1 MSEKIIDHQF
11 ILADRVRL
19 DAYRRA
25 IFEVVK
31 KGDVVA
37 DLGTGSGILALFA
50 ASAGAKRVNAIE
62 QGDIIEQAKQVARS
76 NHHLKGEIVFV
87 NDRSDKVSLPE
98 KADVVLSELIGSF
111 GLEENLHFL
120 QLHARDRFLRPGGK
134 MIPDWM
140 ELQLLPVEA
149 HRIWQD
155 TAGLWEGDFFGFDF
169 SLAREDSVNRRYVM
183 DCSSG
188 SKGLARPV
196 MLTRLDFMTI
206 IRPELVFENTLSI
219 ETGGTFHGFVGFF
232 RAGLSD
238 TVLLSN
244 GPDAPKTH
252 WKQNFFPLNTPIE
265 VEIGDVI
272 RCRVKAI
279 PLKNNLFWEWKTT
292 VRRKDTLIADYHQS
306 DLDISIVDLM
316 VGTPEFKPIL
326 NAEGIL
332 RRRILNLSDGNRVKE
347 DIARQLL
354 EEFPGRFSGIEA
366 SVAEVIRTL
375 RTLVDPKPH
384 K

>member
-50 ASAGAKRVNAIE
+50 ASAGAKRVYAIE

-140 ELQLLPVEA
+140 EL
-149 HRIWQD
+149 
-155 TAGLWEGDFFGFDF
+155 
-169 SLAREDSVNRRYVM
+169 
-183 DCSSG
+183 
-188 SKGLARPV
+188 
-196 MLTRLDFMTI
+196 
-206 IRPELVFENTLSI
+206 
-219 ETGGTFHGFVGFF
+219 
-232 RAGLSD
+232 
-238 TVLLSN
+238 
-244 GPDAPKTH
+244 
-252 WKQNFFPLNTPIE
+252 
-265 VEIGDVI
+265 
-272 RCRVKAI
+272 
-279 PLKNNLFWEWKTT
+279 
-292 VRRKDTLIADYHQS
+292 
-306 DLDISIVDLM
+306 
-316 VGTPEFKPIL
+316 
-326 NAEGIL
+326 
-332 RRRILNLSDGNRVKE
+332 
-347 DIARQLL
+347 
-354 EEFPGRFSGIEA
+354 
-366 SVAEVIRTL
+366 
-375 RTLVDPKPH
+375 
-384 K
+384 